1 MKRLSVIFATLLLA
15 LVAMAATADYAQA
28 TFPEQSHDFGTI
40 KEEKG
45 PVTTTFEFINTGNKP
60 LIIVEAMASCGCT
73 RPEYPTRPIKPGKKG
88 KISVTYSPIGRP
100 GAFRKTIKVKT
111 NGRERVT
118 TLSITGTVVPKK

>member
-1 MKRLSVIFATLLLA
+1 MTKRLFIAIIAVCMVAIS
-15 LVAMAATADYAQA
+15 AMADDKKTEA
-28 TFPEQSHDFGTI
+28 TFAVKTHDFGTI
-40 KEEKG
+40 KEAKG
-45 PVTTTFEFINTGNKP
+45 PVTTTFEFVNTGNKP

-118 TLSITGTVVPKK
+118 TLTITGTVVPK

>member
-1 MKRLSVIFATLLLA
+1 M
-15 LVAMAATADYAQA
+15 
-28 TFPEQSHDFGTI
+28 
-40 KEEKG
+40 
-45 PVTTTFEFINTGNKP
+45 GNKP

-118 TLSITGTVVPKK
+118 TLTITGTVVPK

>member
-1 MKRLSVIFATLLLA
+1 MKRLSVIFATLLVVLA
-15 LVAMAATADYAQA
+15 ATAATADYAQA
-28 TFPEQSHDFGTI
+28 TFPELTHDFGTI
-40 KEEKG
+40 KEAKG
-45 PVTTTFEFINTGNKP
+45 PVTTTFEFVNTGNKP

-118 TLSITGTVVPKK
+118 TLTITGTVVPK